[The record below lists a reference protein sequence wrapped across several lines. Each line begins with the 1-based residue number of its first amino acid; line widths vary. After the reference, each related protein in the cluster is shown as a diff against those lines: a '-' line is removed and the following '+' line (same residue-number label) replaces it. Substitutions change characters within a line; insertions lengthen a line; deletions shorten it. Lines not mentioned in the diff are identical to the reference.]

1 MTTSTFIPAIYTF
14 VNLTPHDVAIVLPT
28 EEWLRI
34 RPSGT
39 VARVEQSS
47 RFLTRSDDPEGDAFG
62 SRTVEIA
69 EPVYGE
75 VQGLPDPHSGV
86 AFIVSQMVAAR
97 SPRTDL
103 LYPDSGPDAIREK
116 GQVVA
121 VRRLLRSPPAVQPA
135 APIRAMVEGREW
147 EAVPCDT
154 TMIVRL
160 VTPLSAEALAASEA
174 EAERVYA
181 CDRGEMGAHLNHD
194 GGPSPYVVDGS
205 DYLVMEALRNV
216 GAPIGHAMRS
226 HGDPLRRGVLVL
238 KRET

>member
-1 MTTSTFIPAIYTF
+1 MTTFIPAIYTF

-47 RFLTRSDDPEGDAFG
+47 RFLTRSDDPEGDALG

-75 VQGLPDPHSGV
+75 VQGLPEPHSGV

-121 VRRLLRSPPAVQPA
+121 VRRLLRSPPAGQSA
-135 APIRAMVEGREW
+135 APIRAKLEGREW
-147 EAVPCDT
+147 EAIPCDAA
-154 TMIVRL
+154 MVVRL
-160 VTPLSAEALAASEA
+160 VTPLTTAELAASDA
-174 EAERVYA
+174 EVDRVMA
-181 CDRGEMGAHLNHD
+181 CDRGERGQHTEHS
-194 GGPSPYVVDGS
+194 GGPSPFVVDGS
-205 DYLVMEALRNV
+205 NHFVMEALRNA
-216 GAPIGHAMRS
+216 GAPLGHAMRS
-226 HGDPLRRGVLVL
+226 HGDPLQRGVLVL